1 MYNSERDFISSTIST
16 TETRSF
22 ACPKPYIKIE
32 KLRKM
37 PTKNP
42 AKPPIEFLIE
52 AITKFV

>member
-22 ACPKPYIKIE
+22 ACPKPYIKRE